1 MSGLSIPVLKKEVQ
15 NGCELE
21 PLLDKTKSPVG
32 ERSLTA
38 LLASEVPGA
47 GRVPEG
53 PASAGAASSTGFAYY
68 Y

>member
-1 MSGLSIPVLKKEVQ
+1 MSGLSIPVLKEKVQ

-21 PLLDKTKSPVG
+21 ALLDKTKSPVG
-32 ERSLTA
+32 ERSVTA

-53 PASAGAASSTGFAYY
+53 PASAGAASSAGFASYY
-68 Y
+68 